1 MAPHASPSPGVD
13 HLASPVARRR
23 AAGTEYLES
32 RVALSI
38 LEELSS
44 AIQEGVETHRLQ
56 LNPHLTLLEDS
67 FYHSRLKPLLV
78 QWMIVSVVA

>member
-1 MAPHASPSPGVD
+1 MTREPSFKCY
-13 HLASPVARRR
+13 
-23 AAGTEYLES
+23 AGTEYIES

-38 LEELSS
+38 LDEL
-44 AIQEGVETHRLQ
+44 AVIIQEGVDTHRLQ

-78 QWMIVSVVA
+78 QWMVVRCWASLIVCPRL